1 LSNSYGKI
9 LANALKNAMEDAI
22 GRWAFEAQRG
32 FIRGRK
38 MLQNIMDVETRAM
51 EMASRNNNRAALI
64 FLDFGAAFPSLSHD
78 FLWTVLERNGVPPM
92 VVTAIKE
99 LYRQNRHWIRFRGL
113 V

>member
-1 LSNSYGKI
+1 MQGGAVPGDFNFAYLALIPKGSHEEDKRLTARAPGETRPLSLSNSDGKI

-51 EMASRNNNRAALI
+51 EMASRN
-64 FLDFGAAFPSLSHD
+64 
-78 FLWTVLERNGVPPM
+78 
-92 VVTAIKE
+92 
-99 LYRQNRHWIRFRGL
+99 
-113 V
+113 